1 VITQVTEEQI
11 AFANRQTDRLAAF
24 SEVEA
29 MAERMFEAAVVAVES
44 TPNLRE
50 SPSSFDRRL
59 ALMEETAWSAADF
72 WVKSRN
78 ERRARLDQ
86 ELFDERV
93 KLEEGTES

>member
-1 VITQVTEEQI
+1 MRTLLKEQQALRREEHE
-11 AFANRQTDRLAAF
+11 R
-24 SEVEA
+24 VEL

-72 WVKSRN
+72 WVRSRN
-78 ERRARLDQ
+78 ERFAKLEQ
-86 ELFDERV
+86 ELWDERA
-93 KLEEGTES
+93 KLDEEGTES